1 MMFPYEYTGYRDE
14 ITASKSGAWI
24 GCTLCCAPVY
34 DVKGP
39 DAVKF
44 LNSICVNDFT
54 GLKTVGRIRHA
65 IICNEQGQMLTDGVV
80 IKIADDTFRPYWLN
94 PVLEYY
100 LKNKIGRA
108 SCRERVFQYVS
119 LSVGAVS

>member
-1 MMFPYEYTGYRDE
+1 MRISDWSSDVCSSDLRRGHYMQALNAILEGAFTQIQMGPMMFPYEYTGYRDE

-44 LNSICVNDFT
+44 
-54 GLKTVGRIRHA
+54 
-65 IICNEQGQMLTDGVV
+65 Q
-80 IKIADDTFRPYWLN
+80 
-94 PVLEYY
+94 
-100 LKNKIGRA
+100 IGRA
-108 SCRERVFQYVS
+108 SCRDRVCQYV
-119 LSVGAVS
+119 

>member
-1 MMFPYEYTGYRDE
+1 MIRRPPRSTRTDTLFPYTTLFRSCHYMQALNAILEGAFTQIQMGPMMFPYEYTGYRDE

-44 LNSICVNDFT
+44 LNSLCVNDFT

-65 IICNEQGQMLTDGVV
+65 IICNEDRKST
-80 IKIADDTFRPYWLN
+80 RLN
-94 PVLEYY
+94 
-100 LKNKIGRA
+100 
-108 SCRERVFQYVS
+108 SS
-119 LSVGAVS
+119 T

>member
-54 GLKTVGRIRHA
+54 GLTTVGRIRHA
-65 IICNEQGQMLTDGVV
+65 IICNEQGQTLTAGVW
-80 IKIADDTFRPYWLN
+80 IQIADDTFQRS
-94 PVLEYY
+94 E
-100 LKNKIGRA
+100 
-108 SCRERVFQYVS
+108 ER
-119 LSVGAVS
+119 SVGKECVKTCRSWRSP